1 MMEESIA
8 RKHLLLTGRPG
19 CGKTT
24 VVRKALEGRAGA
36 GGFFTEEIRSGGR
49 RTGFSINTLDGRK
62 GLLAGAGFKSPVH
75 VGRYGVN
82 LKDIDEV
89 AVSSIQR
96 AISDPR
102 TRVVVIDEIASME
115 MASTAFRDAVIAAL
129 DGPKSILGTIQMRKD
144 PFLDDIRARPDVGL
158 IEVTREN
165 RNELPSL
172 VTKWIEERS

>member
-1 MMEESIA
+1 MIEETVV
-8 RKHLLLTGRPG
+8 RKHLFLTGRPG

-24 VVRKALEGRAGA
+24 VILKALEGRAGSD
-36 GGFFTEEIRSGGR
+36 GFFTEETRSGGR

-62 GLLAGAGFKSPVH
+62 GLLAGADFKSPVRI
-75 VGRYGVN
+75 GRYKVN

-89 AVSSIQR
+89 AVSSIHR
-96 AISDPR
+96 AISNPG

-115 MASTAFRDAVIAAL
+115 MASTTFREAVMAAL
-129 DGPKSILGTIQMRKD
+129 DGPKSVLGTIQMRKD

-165 RNELPSL
+165 RNELPSR
-172 VTKWIEERS
+172 VTGWLEQRL

>member
-1 MMEESIA
+1 MIEESSA

-24 VVRKALEGRAGA
+24 VIRKALEGRTGA
-36 GGFFTEEIRSGGR
+36 GGFYTEEIRKGGR

-62 GLLAGAGFKSPVH
+62 GLLAGADFNSPVR

-82 LKDIDEV
+82 LKDIDGV
-89 AVSSIQR
+89 AVSSIER

-115 MASTAFRDAVIAAL
+115 MSSNVFREAVGAAL
-129 DGPKSILGTIQMRKD
+129 DGPKSILGSIQMRRY
-144 PFLDDIRARPDVGL
+144 PFLDDIRARPDVEL
-158 IEVTREN
+158 IEVTPEN

-172 VTKWIEERS
+172 VTKWMVERS